1 MLSEIQKQIDG
12 IGSQLKLNI
21 RHGERAAAN
30 QLPKNY
36 HVLFEGPAQAAG
48 SFAAQLGAA
57 VDRKVYTIHL
67 PTLAPLYI
75 GETEKNYDQ
84 AFTVAEQKNW
94 ILLFDEADAL
104 FGKRTGIQDSHDKYD
119 NAAMSRLLD
128 RISKYNGLV
137 ILATNEQEPT
147 DPHLPDFFN
156 TVLHFPPKG

>member
-1 MLSEIQKQIDG
+1 MSTEIQTKIDG

-21 RHGERAAAN
+21 LHGERVAAN

-36 HVLFEGPAQAAG
+36 HVLFNGTSEAAG
-48 SFAAQLGAA
+48 NFAAQLGAA

-67 PTLAPLYI
+67 PTLAPQYI

-104 FGKRTGIQDSHDKYD
+104 FGKRTDIKDAHDKYD
-119 NAAMSRLLD
+119 NIAMSRLLD

-137 ILATNEQEPT
+137 ILATNEQKPA
-147 DPHLPDFFN
+147 DPHLLDYFN
-156 TVLHFPPKG
+156 TILHFPPKG